1 MTRPFSFRSLVHPFL
16 PPLLAF
22 ILSWLMIEASTWHLS
37 QTMNVKVWEWIN
49 LARWDSGQYLLIAK
63 KGYDLL
69 PCGERYEDLEGW
81 CGTAGWFPG
90 YPYLIRLLSFVMKP
104 LTAAI
109 LISAFFRLGTLV
121 LAWQWLRGNSCCETT
136 RETAKNSSFSN
147 DAVLLLM
154 LSFFPGFFYHH
165 AVFPVSMVTF
175 FALLFLRFTN
185 SHPIAAAWSGA
196 AAGLSYTTGFLMT
209 AVVSAWKLAEGW
221 LNNRRI
227 CLSKA
232 VLPGIYPAI
241 GMGLVFVW
249 HQLTLGH
256 WNAFFLVQ
264 GKFGHSFN
272 FPLATL
278 ASQLSLMSNT
288 HSGEE
293 RIIGL
298 QSFVVMIWVVLITW
312 FYYRAR
318 KKNLTHPLESGLFWM
333 MIFYWI
339 FPLIVGEGVS
349 LYRAESLLLLSVL
362 PARHF
367 PGWLRWAFLSGFLLL
382 GFFMA
387 ELFIKGTLQ

>member
-1 MTRPFSFRSLVHPFL
+1 MTPFSFRSLAHQFL
-16 PPLLAF
+16 PPAAAF
-22 ILSWLMIEASTWHLS
+22 ILSWLMIEAAVWHLS
-37 QTMNVKVWEWIN
+37 QTMNVKVGEWIN

-121 LAWQWLRGNSCCETT
+121 AAWQWLRGSSCGATT
-136 RETAKNSSFSN
+136 ETAKNSGFSN

-154 LSFFPGFFYHH
+154 LSFFPGFVYHH
-165 AVFPVSMVTF
+165 AVFPLSMVTF
-175 FALLFLRFTN
+175 FALLFLRFTG
-185 SHPIAAAWSGA
+185 SRPVAGALSGA

-209 AVVSAWKLAEGW
+209 AVVSMWKLTEGW

-227 CLSKA
+227 FLWKA

-241 GMGLVFVW
+241 GMGLVFAW
-249 HQLTLGH
+249 HQLTVGH

-264 GKFGHSFN
+264 EKFGHSLN
-272 FPLATL
+272 FPLTTL
-278 ASQLSLMSNT
+278 ANQLSLMSHT
-288 HSGEE
+288 HSAGE
-293 RIIGL
+293 RVIGL
-298 QSFVVMIWVVLITW
+298 QSFVVMSWVILVTW

-318 KKNLTHPLESGLFWM
+318 KKNLTRPLESGLFWM

-339 FPLIVGEGVS
+339 FPLIIGEGVS

-367 PGWLRWAFLSGFLLL
+367 PGWLRWAFLGVFLLL
-382 GFFMA
+382 GFFMT
-387 ELFIKGTLQ
+387 ELFIEGVLQ